1 MRAPTHSRQLQTES
15 WSQGSTVLRGLL
27 GASAVHPLQ
36 CLPGSSSLKGHVG
49 NTDSPFFPWTHP
61 QPPALPRYTCLV
73 TIKFLIIV
81 YSQPGKGLGPRKR
94 ESGYNWISF
103 TIFIIYFMTMNA
115 LVCRCQAKSRILM
128 PRPLWLPKP
137 GSRGHVLGSE
147 VRAEGEK
154 RGEGKTRDAS
164 HLGLC
169 KAEEPANHHI
179 WHGHQRLLFCLPK
192 YKRDL
197 CLLQHGLLALG
208 SPPPRARLL
217 LPTMSGTC

>member
-1 MRAPTHSRQLQTES
+1 MDPPPAPIPPQIH
-15 WSQGSTVLRGLL
+15 LL
-27 GASAVHPLQ
+27 GDYKISHYCVFTARQGAWFEEEGIRLQLGLIYHLHHPL
-36 CLPGSSSLKGHVG
+36 
-49 NTDSPFFPWTHP
+49 
-61 QPPALPRYTCLV
+61 
-73 TIKFLIIV
+73 
-81 YSQPGKGLGPRKR
+81 
-94 ESGYNWISF
+94 YN
-103 TIFIIYFMTMNA
+103 MNA

-137 GSRGHVLGSE
+137 GSREHVPGSE

-154 RGEGKTRDAS
+154 RGEGKTRAAS

-179 WHGHQRLLFCLPK
+179 WRGHQRLLFCLPE